1 MTREMRSSIAM
12 VKTGSAHAAGVFTAQ
27 EGPVLPPPRGRDLLV
42 EVRAVS
48 VNPIDCR
55 IRRGA
60 TVGPESGV
68 LGFDAA
74 GVVTS
79 VGPTTR
85 LFEVGDPVY
94 YAGQVD
100 RSGANTN
107 QQVVDERIVG
117 HKPKNVSFAE
127 AAALPLTA
135 LTAWEGLF
143 DKLRLTSDSVGTLL
157 VLGGGGGVGS
167 MVIQLAHA
175 LTDVRI
181 IASASRPETRRW
193 VRELGAHVSV
203 NHSSENLEE
212 EIRRAAPAGVDYV
225 FSTHSAGIL
234 PLLARVMNPFGQI
247 VAIDSAP
254 EDDFQVL
261 KPKALTWHWENVFA
275 RAVHGALDITNQ
287 HRVLDAVADLVEARK
302 IRPTMTQVFHG
313 VNIANLREAH
323 RRIELGHTAGKIV
336 LVRDDVPESGLIP
349 RGFKMQ

>member
-1 MTREMRSSIAM
+1 MTTEQLTSIAM
-12 VKTGSAHAAGVFTAQ
+12 LKTGSPHSSGVFAVR
-27 EGPVLPPPRGRDLLV
+27 EGLALPNPRGRDILV
-42 EVRAVS
+42 QVRSVS

-55 IRRGA
+55 IRRGES
-60 TVGPESGV
+60 TGPESGV

-74 GVVTS
+74 GVVTA
-79 VGPTTR
+79 VGATTR
-85 LFEVGDPVY
+85 LFGVGDHVY
-94 YAGQVD
+94 YAGQID

-107 QQVVDERIVG
+107 LQVVDERIVG

-143 DKLRLTSDSVGTLL
+143 DKLRLNSASAGTLL

-175 LTDVRI
+175 LTDVRV
-181 IASASRPETRRW
+181 IASASRSETRRW
-193 VRELGAHVSV
+193 VKELGAHTVV

-261 KPKALTWHWENVFA
+261 KPKAITWHWENVFA

-302 IRPTMTQVFHG
+302 IRPTMTQVFQG
-313 VNIANLREAH
+313 VTVANLREAH
-323 RRIELGHTAGKIV
+323 RRLELGHTAGKIV
-336 LVRDDVPESGLIP
+336 LVRDDVPESGLLP
-349 RGFKMQ
+349 RGFKVE